1 MTLYQDDDGSAY
13 LCRSVNN
20 AYAGISQLTD
30 DYLNTTGIIS
40 KGPQIEGQAIWKING
55 KYYLIGSHLTGWSPN
70 QAVLCSTDSK
80 TLKGAQWTILPPPTN
95 SATTYNSQST
105 FVLPY
110 KHPNGKDLYIYMGD
124 RWNSPNV
131 GAATYVWLPF
141 NVTPARVNLQYF
153 DSWKI
158 SDY

>member
-1 MTLYQDDDGSAY
+1 
-13 LCRSVNN
+13 VNN